1 MQESKLLKTEFAKQ
15 KNPDRIVR
23 ADLSHIDVIA
33 DMRVAQQVENWTN
46 ILSKDFAVYASQ
58 YREVTVSYLRRRL
71 NHSLFYVLKYADN
84 KPVAMCAL
92 EEQDELPPIT
102 VCMEN
107 KRHGWVV
114 SVYTKPEHRGRGYQQ
129 ALMKELLQM
138 ARERGFGDVTLTTN
152 RPDAIHVYE
161 KAGFRQYLLWRRGSD
176 QSQNQSEPSPAEDGY
191 GVPAV

>member
-1 MQESKLLKTEFAKQ
+1 MQDFESLMKALSQPKDP
-15 KNPDRIVR
+15 NRIVR

-46 ILSKDFAVYASQ
+46 ILDKDFGVYAEQ
-58 YREVTVSYLRRRL
+58 YRQVTVSYLQRRL
-71 NHSLFYVLKYADN
+71 NHSLFYVLKYVDDE
-84 KPVAMCAL
+84 PVAMSAL

-161 KAGFRQYLLWRRGSD
+161 KAGFRHTADKFFLKL
-176 QSQNQSEPSPAEDGY
+176 
-191 GVPAV
+191 

>member
-1 MQESKLLKTEFAKQ
+1 MQDFESLMKSLSQPADP
-15 KNPDRIVR
+15 NRIVR

-33 DMRVAQQVENWTN
+33 EMRVAQQVENWTN
-46 ILSKDFAVYASQ
+46 ILDKDFAVYAEQ
-58 YREVTVSYLRRRL
+58 YRQITTSYLRRRL
-71 NHSLFYVLKYADN
+71 NHSLFYVIKYVDDE
-84 KPVAMCAL
+84 PVAMSAL

-114 SVYTKPEHRGRGYQQ
+114 SVYTKPAHRGQGYQQ
-129 ALMKELLQM
+129 ALMKALLQM

-161 KAGFRQYLLWRRGSD
+161 KAGFQHTSD
-176 QSQNQSEPSPAEDGY
+176 KY
-191 GVPAV
+191 FLKL

>member
-1 MQESKLLKTEFAKQ
+1 MQDFESLMKSLAQTKA
-15 KNPDRIVR
+15 PDRIVR

-46 ILSKDFAVYASQ
+46 ILDLDFAVYAEQ
-58 YREVTVSYLRRRL
+58 YRNVAVSYLRRRL
-71 NHSLFYVLKYADN
+71 NHSLFYVLKYVDHV
-84 KPVAMCAL
+84 PVAMAAL
-92 EEQDELPPIT
+92 EELDELPPIT

-161 KAGFRQYLLWRRGSD
+161 KAGFQHTSDKYYLKL
-176 QSQNQSEPSPAEDGY
+176 
-191 GVPAV
+191 

>member
-1 MQESKLLKTEFAKQ
+1 MQDFESLMKSLSQPKDP
-15 KNPDRIVR
+15 NRIVR

-46 ILSKDFAVYASQ
+46 ILDKDFGVYAAQ

-71 NHSLFYVLKYADN
+71 NHSLFYVIKYVDDE
-84 KPVAMCAL
+84 PVAMSAL

-161 KAGFRQYLLWRRGSD
+161 KAGFQHTSD
-176 QSQNQSEPSPAEDGY
+176 KY
-191 GVPAV
+191 FLKL

>member
-1 MQESKLLKTEFAKQ
+1 MQDFEALMKSLSQ
-15 KNPDRIVR
+15 PVDPNRIVR

-46 ILSKDFAVYASQ
+46 ILEKDFAVYAEQ
-58 YREVTVSYLRRRL
+58 YRQVTVSYLRRRL
-71 NHSLFYVLKYADN
+71 NHSLFYVIKYVDDE
-84 KPVAMCAL
+84 PVAMSAL

-102 VCMEN
+102 VCIDN

-161 KAGFRQYLLWRRGSD
+161 KAGFRHTSD
-176 QSQNQSEPSPAEDGY
+176 KY
-191 GVPAV
+191 FLKL

>member
-1 MQESKLLKTEFAKQ
+1 MSDFEALMRLLSGNADP
-15 KNPDRIVR
+15 NRIVR

-114 SVYTKPEHRGRGYQQ
+114 SVYTKPEHRGKGYQQ

-161 KAGFRQYLLWRRGSD
+161 KAGFQHTSD
-176 QSQNQSEPSPAEDGY
+176 
-191 GVPAV
+191 

>member
-1 MQESKLLKTEFAKQ
+1 MHDYKSVMKAVMRPPK
-15 KNPDRIVR
+15 PDRIVR
-23 ADLSHIDVIA
+23 ADLSHIEAIA

-46 ILSKDFAVYASQ
+46 ILDKDFTVYAAQ
-58 YREVTVSYLRRRL
+58 YREVTVGYLRRRL
-71 NHSLFYVLKYADN
+71 NHSLFYVLKYVDN
-84 KPVAMCAL
+84 APVAICAL

-107 KRHGWVV
+107 KRHGWIV
-114 SVYTKPEHRGRGYQQ
+114 SVYTKPEHRGKGYQQ

-161 KAGFRQYLLWRRGSD
+161 KAGFRHTSD
-176 QSQNQSEPSPAEDGY
+176 KY
-191 GVPAV
+191 FLKL

>member
-1 MQESKLLKTEFAKQ
+1 MQDYESLMASIGQDED
-15 KNPDRIVR
+15 PDRIAR
-23 ADLSHIDVIA
+23 ADLSHIDAIT

-46 ILSKDFAVYASQ
+46 ILQKDFAVYAAQ
-58 YREVTVSYLRRRL
+58 YRQITSEYLHRRL
-71 NHSLFYVLKYADN
+71 NHSLFYVLKYVN
-84 KPVAMCAL
+84 GEPVAMCAL

-129 ALMKELLQM
+129 LLMKELLQM

-161 KAGFRQYLLWRRGSD
+161 KAGFRWTAGKYFLKL
-176 QSQNQSEPSPAEDGY
+176 
-191 GVPAV
+191 